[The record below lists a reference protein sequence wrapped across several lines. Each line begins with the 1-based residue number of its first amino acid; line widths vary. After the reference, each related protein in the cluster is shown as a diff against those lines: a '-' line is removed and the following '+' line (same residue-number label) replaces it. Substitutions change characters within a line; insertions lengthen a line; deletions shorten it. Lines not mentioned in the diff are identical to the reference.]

1 MAENKRLI
9 LPGFLSHDACKEL
22 EFIHKSCS
30 TVGYRPHVF
39 STTLA
44 HLIATNSAYLIMPFI
59 PIRERLKE
67 AIEDFFGC
75 QYELSVE
82 FTGLISWTKG
92 ASIGWHS
99 DDNRP
104 YLKQRHYA
112 AVCYLNNYGE
122 DFKGGLF
129 HFQEG
134 EPNTIVPKIGDAIL
148 YTADECNVH
157 CVDEITD
164 GERCTL
170 TLWFTRDSAH
180 NEDAKLINQISDR
193 LYMYMNIRMDEDSN
207 SDSFLASQV
216 KGFMLPDSHSEM
228 VEELS
233 LSENVGNLKPFGNLN
248 HSSYSIARDWLPL
261 PASSNMYWVNP
272 EDLTSEE
279 TYDPLVNSRYNTLQE
294 QSGFDIRWARL
305 SLLGFELHFE
315 KAWNN
320 LKEREASMQPTNND
334 LITYS
339 IDALHQPLGL
349 KSFGIELPELFIN
362 SLHALQVVQF
372 YHWKVHKQ
380 SCYCINEDDRNVSEA
395 EAFREASARYQDS
408 QIQESNRSKQLL
420 SEKSDMQKRQ
430 LATFNMDS
438 CIVSI
443 EEKHKFRSE
452 DFVQACCDWKHYV
465 CTLIRA
471 LLTSFPHWKAN
482 DMIFP
487 VPS

>member
-9 LPGFLSHDACKEL
+9 LPGFLSHDVCKEL

-67 AIEDFFGC
+67 IIEDFFGC

-82 FTGLISWTKG
+82 FTGLISWSKG
-92 ASIGWHS
+92 AKIGWHS
-99 DDNRP
+99 DNNRP

-170 TLWFTRDSAH
+170 TLWFTRDSDH
-180 NEDAKLINQISDR
+180 NEDVKLINQISDR
-193 LYMYMNIRMDEDSN
+193 LYTFMNIRVDEDSN
-207 SDSFLASQV
+207 SDSFLANP
-216 KGFMLPDSHSEM
+216 KKEIMIPDSHSKT
-228 VEELS
+228 VEELFI
-233 LSENVGNLKPFGNLN
+233 SENVGNLKPLENLN
-248 HSSYSIARDWLPL
+248 HSFDSISGDCLPL

-272 EDLTSEE
+272 KDLIGEE
-279 TYDPLVNSRYNTLQE
+279 NFDHSVNFGNNALQE
-294 QSGFDIRWARL
+294 QSGFDLRWARV
-305 SLLGFELHFE
+305 SLLGFELCFD
-315 KAWNN
+315 KACNN
-320 LKEREASMQPTNND
+320 LKESEARMQTTNND
-334 LITYS
+334 ITSYS
-339 IDALHQPLGL
+339 TDALDQPLRL

-362 SLHALQVVQF
+362 SLHALQVAQF
-372 YHWKVHKQ
+372 YHWKVHKK
-380 SCYCINEDDRNVSEA
+380 SSYCVKGDDRNASEA
-395 EAFREASARYQDS
+395 TDFRVASARYQESQTHDS
-408 QIQESNRSKQLL
+408 NPTKQLL
-420 SEKSDMQKRQ
+420 FEKFDMQKIQ
-430 LATFNMDS
+430 LATFNMNS
-438 CIVSI
+438 SI
-443 EEKHKFRSE
+443 SSSKEQHRFRYE

-465 CTLIRA
+465 CTLMRD
-471 LLTSFPHWKAN
+471 LLTSFSQWKAN
-482 DMIFP
+482 NMIFP